1 MPWPEAMALS
11 WQASDLLVQI
21 PLVKGLPPPNTP
33 ESKED
38 KKLRTRNRRVEIYF
52 TDEELNALKS
62 KVEASGQTREGFCR
76 EALLNGVVKP
86 LPPIDFHELVLQF
99 RHIGNN
105 INQVIAT
112 AHSQGFIDSLRL
124 REQLDQLWELEQ
136 QAAALFTEG

>member
-1 MPWPEAMALS
+1 MRKRNRSILLRFTLEELKALEMKVALS
-11 WQASDLLVQI
+11 
-21 PLVKGLPPPNTP
+21 GLP
-33 ESKED
+33 
-38 KKLRTRNRRVEIYF
+38 
-52 TDEELNALKS
+52 
-62 KVEASGQTREGFCR
+62 REHYCR

-136 QAAALFTEG
+136 QASALFTEG

>member
-1 MPWPEAMALS
+1 MR
-11 WQASDLLVQI
+11 
-21 PLVKGLPPPNTP
+21 K
-33 ESKED
+33 
-38 KKLRTRNRRVEIYF
+38 RNRSILLRF
-52 TDEELNALKS
+52 TQEELNALEK
-62 KVEASGQTREGFCR
+62 KVTLSGRPREQYCR

>member
-1 MPWPEAMALS
+1 MRKRNRSILLRFTQEELQTLEKKVVLS
-11 WQASDLLVQI
+11 
-21 PLVKGLPPPNTP
+21 GLP
-33 ESKED
+33 
-38 KKLRTRNRRVEIYF
+38 
-52 TDEELNALKS
+52 
-62 KVEASGQTREGFCR
+62 REHFCR

-86 LPPIDFHELVLQF
+86 RPTVDFHELVLQF

-136 QAAALFTEG
+136 QAAALFAEG

>member
-1 MPWPEAMALS
+1 M
-11 WQASDLLVQI
+11 
-21 PLVKGLPPPNTP
+21 
-33 ESKED
+33 
-38 KKLRTRNRRVEIYF
+38 RTRNRRVEIYF
-52 TDEELNALKS
+52 TDEELSALKS
-62 KVEASGQTREGFCR
+62 KVEASGQTRESFCR
-76 EALLNGVVKP
+76 EVLLNGVVKP

-136 QAAALFTEG
+136 QAAALFTEA